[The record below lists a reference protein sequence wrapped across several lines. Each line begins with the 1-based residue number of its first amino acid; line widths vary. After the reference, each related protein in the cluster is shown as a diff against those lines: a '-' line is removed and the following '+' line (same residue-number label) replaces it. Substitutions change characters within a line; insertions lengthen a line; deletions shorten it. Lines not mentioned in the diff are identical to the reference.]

1 VQTPSLEQMINMKLD
16 ERTNENKQ
24 MDNLLSNI
32 QKHNNYNNKQDI
44 QDDIDL
50 QNEEVQMYRMP
61 MQKMDMNM
69 DMDMDMDMQIQN
81 IDMVMPM
88 QKMPMQKMPM
98 QKMQMQNMDMIIPI
112 QNMQMHNMDM
122 QKMAMRNMDMQKIQ
136 NMQMQNMQMQ
146 NMDPK
151 QNMYKKN
158 EKNEKNEINETNDLE
173 NLKTKTIISYI
184 KNPLIVFFIFM
195 LLNSP
200 IIIQTIDNLL
210 AFCNNDSLIIII
222 NLIIRG
228 LLASLLYIIITNIL
242 INI

>member
-1 VQTPSLEQMINMKLD
+1 VNGNVQTPTLEQMINMKLD

-61 MQKMDMNM
+61 MQKMDM
-69 DMDMDMDMQIQN
+69 DMNMDMDMQIQN
-81 IDMVMPM
+81 IDMV
-88 QKMPMQKMPM
+88 MPMQKMPM

-151 QNMYKKN
+151 QNMYK
-158 EKNEKNEINETNDLE
+158 KNEKNEINETNDLE

>member
-1 VQTPSLEQMINMKLD
+1 MNGNVNGNVQTPSLEQMINMKLD

-69 DMDMDMDMQIQN
+69 DMDMDMEIQN

-88 QKMPMQKMPM
+88 QKMPMQKMP
-98 QKMQMQNMDMIIPI
+98 MQNMDMIIPI

-151 QNMYKKN
+151 QNMYK
-158 EKNEKNEINETNDLE
+158 KNEKNEINETNDLE

>member
-1 VQTPSLEQMINMKLD
+1 MKLD

-69 DMDMDMDMQIQN
+69 DMDMDMQIQN
-81 IDMVMPM
+81 IDMV
-88 QKMPMQKMPM
+88 MPMQKMPM

-151 QNMYKKN
+151 QNMYK
-158 EKNEKNEINETNDLE
+158 KNEKNEINETNDLE

>member
-1 VQTPSLEQMINMKLD
+1 MNGNVQTPTLEQMINMKLD

-61 MQKMDMNM
+61 MQKMDM
-69 DMDMDMDMQIQN
+69 DMNMDMDMQIQN
-81 IDMVMPM
+81 IDMV
-88 QKMPMQKMPM
+88 MPMQKMPM

-151 QNMYKKN
+151 QNMYK
-158 EKNEKNEINETNDLE
+158 KNEKNEINETNDLE

>member
-1 VQTPSLEQMINMKLD
+1 MKLD

-24 MDNLLSNI
+24 MDNLLSNT

-61 MQKMDMNM
+61 MQKMNMDMNM
-69 DMDMDMDMQIQN
+69 DMDMQN
-81 IDMVMPM
+81 IDMVMP
-88 QKMPMQKMPM
+88 
-98 QKMQMQNMDMIIPI
+98 MQNMDMIIPI
-112 QNMQMHNMDM
+112 QNMQMHNMHNMDM

-136 NMQMQNMQMQ
+136 NMQNMAMQNMAI
-146 NMDPK
+146 NK

-158 EKNEKNEINETNDLE
+158 EKNEKNELNETTDLE

-184 KNPLIVFFIFM
+184 KNPLIVFIIFM
-195 LLNSP
+195 LLNSS
-200 IIIQTIDNLL
+200 ILIQTIDNLF
-210 AFCNNDSLIIII
+210 AFCNNDSLITII

-228 LLASLLYIIITNIL
+228 LLASLFYIIITNIL

>member
-1 VQTPSLEQMINMKLD
+1 VQTPTLEQMINMKLD

-61 MQKMDMNM
+61 MQKMDM
-69 DMDMDMDMQIQN
+69 DMNMDMDMQIQN
-81 IDMVMPM
+81 IDMV
-88 QKMPMQKMPM
+88 MPMQKMPM

-151 QNMYKKN
+151 QNMYK
-158 EKNEKNEINETNDLE
+158 KNEKNEINETNDLE